1 MLSAP
6 SPDLRKA
13 LIRRCPDWIKAPLNS
28 SITTPPFGII
38 RSTAPARSTNLITDE
53 PLLVEDTQ
61 RNRNVTRGY
70 IGFFFAIVLVLILA
84 WHLLKELEI
93 LYVSALFA
101 VVLMPIVKHIQ
112 TLRLRN
118 YRPSRF
124 VAILLL
130 LTLSIASL
138 VLFFSVAFPPVVRDL
153 RQFITDAPAR
163 LPILVAKAE
172 RFPLARK
179 IGISSAAEKAQSALA
194 ATAAY
199 LFTSLPNWLS
209 HLFDILTALFLCIY
223 FMIEG
228 GEAYTYFL
236 SLFPDPSR
244 TRLHAT
250 LQRANTKMSKWLL
263 GQGLLM
269 IILGVCSTLVFSILH
284 VRYAI
289 LLGVLMG
296 LLNIIPI
303 AGGVVTICFA
313 AGVAALDSWTKMAG
327 VLIFYAVYINI
338 ENAVLTPRIMKS
350 SVDLMGLTVLVA
362 LLIGTA
368 LAGIVGALVA
378 VPTAA
383 LISVLIDEYL
393 VQPDQK
399 PLPHHSA
406 VLDQP

>member
-1 MLSAP
+1 
-6 SPDLRKA
+6 
-13 LIRRCPDWIKAPLNS
+13 
-28 SITTPPFGII
+28 
-38 RSTAPARSTNLITDE
+38 
-53 PLLVEDTQ
+53 
-61 RNRNVTRGY
+61 
-70 IGFFFAIVLVLILA
+70 
-84 WHLLKELEI
+84 
-93 LYVSALFA
+93 
-101 VVLMPIVKHIQ
+101 MPIVKHIQ